1 MFPWA
6 QPVAFVNARVL
17 TTRAIAPSLRFGT
30 KVLSIGESPRRGD
43 TVVDVGGAFVVPG
56 LINAHEHLELNHY
69 GPLKRRDRY
78 DNATAWIDDLRPAL
92 RDDPSIRAG
101 RRHPLAAR
109 LFIGA
114 LKNLLAGVTTVI

>member
-17 TTRAIAPSLRFGT
+17 TNGGTAPSLRFGAR
-30 KVLSIGESPRRGD
+30 VLSIGEAPRRGD
-43 TVVDVGGAFVVPG
+43 TVVDLRGAFVMPG
-56 LINAHEHLELNHY
+56 LVNAHDHLELNHY
-69 GPLKRRDRY
+69 GPLKRHDRY

-92 RDDPSIRAG
+92 QHDPAIRAG
-101 RRHPLAAR
+101 RSHPLAAR

-114 LKNLLAGVTTVI
+114 LKNLL